1 MPSVLL
7 TDSISFELGAL
18 EPWPSD
24 VKLYQPYEVE
34 QILLQDQ
41 ANSLA
46 VQVFLRMCGLEF
58 QVEMRSNAEHMS
70 PSGKLPFIKCGAFV
84 VADLDPVVSFVANK
98 GINLTDHLD
107 AAQKADMR
115 AYMSLANNILGN
127 AELYI
132 SWCDE
137 TVLNE
142 VTCPRYG
149 SVYSWPL
156 NTLLTWRKQKQVTK
170 KLTALGWITKTLD
183 EVYED
188 VDHCC
193 NALSERLGNHL
204 YFFND
209 RCTELDAVV
218 FGHVFT
224 LLTTP
229 LPDNRL
235 ASIVRSYPNLV
246 EACQFL
252 EKTFF
257 QKPTA
262 KTTDDDGDNF
272 N

>member
-84 VADLDPVVSFVANK
+84 VADLDPIVSFIANK

-137 TVLNE
+137 NVLNE

-183 EVYED
+183 EVNYSKKWIFTFAD
-188 VDHCC
+188 TVLKNYFCRFMKMSII
-193 NALSERLGNHL
+193 AVMPLVSASEIISISLMI
-204 YFFND
+204 
-209 RCTELDAVV
+209 DA
-218 FGHVFT
+218 
-224 LLTTP
+224 
-229 LPDNRL
+229 
-235 ASIVRSYPNLV
+235 RSWMR
-246 EACQFL
+246 
-252 EKTFF
+252 
-257 QKPTA
+257 
-262 KTTDDDGDNF
+262 
-272 N
+272 